1 MGLVNQGVRQTANF
15 GAIQNNSNTNGE
27 ETQILSASSQ
37 QRKAGGPGGP
47 GGLKQINQTASQ
59 SSRQKP
65 MMSNGPGTMNGGNQ
79 PGGGPSG
86 PGGMMR
92 GNNAKGGM
100 GEYGLMMGGGPSMIP
115 AMNNGPP

>member
-1 MGLVNQGVRQTANF
+1 
-15 GAIQNNSNTNGE
+15 
-27 ETQILSASSQ
+27 
-37 QRKAGGPGGP
+37 
-47 GGLKQINQTASQ
+47 
-59 SSRQKP
+59 
-65 MMSNGPGTMNGGNQ
+65 MNGGNQ